1 MKLKIQPHKVL
12 GVLLI
17 LLSLG
22 AFIHPRVSM
31 PAKKNEIQ
39 IGSEKFIVETTRI
52 VTIPWY
58 LSAVV
63 ALAGAVLFFSNPPKR

>member
-1 MKLKIQPHKVL
+1 MKIQPHKVL
-12 GVLLI
+12 GVLLV

-22 AFIHPRVSM
+22 AFIHPHVST
-31 PAKKNEIQ
+31 PAKKDEVQ
-39 IGSEKFIVETTRI
+39 IGSEKFIIETTRI

-63 ALAGAVLFFSNPPKR
+63 ALAGAALFFSSPGKR